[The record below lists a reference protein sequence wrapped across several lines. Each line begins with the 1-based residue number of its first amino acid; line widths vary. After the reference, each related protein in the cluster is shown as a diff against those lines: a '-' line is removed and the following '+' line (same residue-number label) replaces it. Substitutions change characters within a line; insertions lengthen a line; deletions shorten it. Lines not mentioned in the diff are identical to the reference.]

1 MSSLICNNFD
11 LNSIQPNAFLQPLSS
26 LKYLTKINRSGW
38 FRDHGNDKRILV
50 SLGLLMIQEL
60 KEIFVTSKRLNYKL
74 DKVFW
79 LGTEILDSN

>member
-26 LKYLTKINRSGW
+26 LEYLPKIKRSGW

-50 SLGLLMIQEL
+50 SLGPFNDSRIKGNLRYFEAI
-60 KEIFVTSKRLNYKL
+60 KL
-74 DKVFW
+74 
-79 LGTEILDSN
+79 